1 MLLTSGYGFEGYEI
15 VSYIGHESAQ
25 VVLDTEIFSE
35 IDEFVS
41 DFLGGR
47 SNSYED
53 KLDSAEKSAKLRLI
67 EKAKRSGGNA
77 IIGIDID
84 YTTFTNDVIGVIA
97 GGTIVK
103 IERKMPEKEVKRISN
118 MEYNTSI
125 PLRILDSV
133 LIHKL
138 DQNEIYVSL
147 IGKNYSKSEIKGLE
161 VKVSVETIF
170 GDTLEIPNVMFADIY
185 MDEEN
190 EISTEYTGLKME
202 SNVFRI
208 IKSVSVQITKYITC
222 RNGVIEVPE
231 NGSQT
236 IDITHEQLNYIRNLY
251 GHDAVN
257 KAYRSESGW
266 ICFCGTE
273 NKNEEQVCK
282 CCGREIQLENLRSVS
297 HKEEAGVFDLNKH
310 MDIINTFESAKEIYE
325 YLEDLN
331 NSDIYFGSIVLPELR
346 KLVRYENMYGL
357 MKESAVEKLI
367 ELYDKE

>member
-1 MLLTSGYGFEGYEI
+1 MFWF
-15 VSYIGHESAQ
+15 VKESPEEA
-25 VVLDTEIFSE
+25 
-35 IDEFVS
+35 IDASVS

-47 SNSYED
+47 SNAYED
-53 KLDSAEKSAKLRLI
+53 KLDSAEKAAKLRLI
-67 EKAKRSGGNA
+67 EKAKRRGGNA

-103 IERKMPEKEVKRISN
+103 IERKMPEKEVKRIPN

-138 DQNEIYVSL
+138 DQNEIYLSL

-170 GDTLEIPNVMFADIY
+170 HDTVEIPNVMFADIY
-185 MDEEN
+185 MNEEN
-190 EISTEYTGLKME
+190 EISTEYTSLKLE
-202 SNVFRI
+202 SNAFKI
-208 IKSVSVQITKYITC
+208 IQSVSVQITKYITY
-222 RNGVIEVPE
+222 RDGVIEVPE

-236 IDITHEQLNYIRNLY
+236 IDISYEQLNYIRNLY

-257 KAYRSESGW
+257 RAYRNESGW

-282 CCGREIQLENLRSVS
+282 CCEREIQLENLRSVS
-297 HKEEAGVFDLNKH
+297 RKEETGAFDLSEH
-310 MDIINTFESAKEIYE
+310 MDIINTFKNAKEIYE
-325 YLEDLN
+325 YLDELN
-331 NSDIYFGSIVLPELR
+331 NADTYFDSIVLPELR
-346 KLVRYENMYGL
+346 KLVRYESMYGA
-357 MKESAVEKLI
+357 MKESAVEKLM
-367 ELYDKE
+367 ELYSKE